1 MKPVMALVFHAPVGR
16 TMAERIVEEARR
28 ASTRGLCVLLQTCGV
43 DPIVV
48 APAEVARTGV
58 FDVETRTPSVSADAP
73 FHFGREIQRLIVD
86 LDIENLLYFG
96 SGSGGLLS
104 ETELRDLAEF
114 ARTERGAAV
123 FNNFY
128 SCDFAAFPEAQEL
141 LHIALPAVDNPLGF
155 AVADAGIHC
164 LSMPR
169 SASTQFDIDTPSDVY
184 ELARTDRGNPELRRF
199 LQDRTWDHPSLD
211 PALAVLTDRSALTI
225 LVGRVNPTTWSHFE
239 REVACRTSALVEG
252 RGMRAATSRHVP
264 WLRQTIAEDG
274 AAPFFRRLENA
285 ADAAWIDTRPLLPFG
300 ESLPPPST
308 RFASDLFR
316 LDEVDDPVWRSFT
329 EAALQCRIPVV
340 LGGHSLVSGGLYLAA
355 EACWK
360 ARNVARRLH
369 PDPFGG
375 EKERP

>member
-1 MKPVMALVFHAPVGR
+1 MALVFHAPVGS
-16 TMAERIVEEARR
+16 TMPERIVEEARR
-28 ASTRGLCVLLQTCGV
+28 ASTRGLCALLRACGV
-43 DPIVV
+43 TPIVV
-48 APAEVARTGV
+48 TSPEVARAGV
-58 FDVETRTPSVSADAP
+58 FDVETRTPMVSADEP
-73 FHFGREIQRLIVD
+73 FHFGREVQRLIVD
-86 LDIENLLYFG
+86 LGIESFLYFG

-104 ETELRDLAEF
+104 EAELHDLAEF
-114 ARTERGAAV
+114 ARTQRGAAV

-128 SCDFAAFPEAQEL
+128 SCDFAAFPEAQAL
-141 LHIALPAVDNPLGF
+141 LRFALPAADNPLGF
-155 AVADAGIHC
+155 AVADAGIRC

-199 LQDRTWDHPSLD
+199 LRGRTWDHPSLD
-211 PALAVLTDRSALTI
+211 SALAVLTDRSALTV
-225 LVGRVNPTTWSHFE
+225 LVGRVNPTTWSQFE
-239 REVACRTSALVEG
+239 REVACRTSALAEG
-252 RGMRAATSRHVP
+252 RGMRAAASRHVP
-264 WLRQTIAEDG
+264 WLRQTIAEGG
-274 AAPFFRRLENA
+274 AAQFFRRLEEA
-285 ADAAWIDTRPLLPFG
+285 ADAAWIDTRPLLPSD

-316 LDEVDDPVWRSFT
+316 LDEVDDPVWRNFT

-360 ARNVARRLH
+360 ARNVVRRLH